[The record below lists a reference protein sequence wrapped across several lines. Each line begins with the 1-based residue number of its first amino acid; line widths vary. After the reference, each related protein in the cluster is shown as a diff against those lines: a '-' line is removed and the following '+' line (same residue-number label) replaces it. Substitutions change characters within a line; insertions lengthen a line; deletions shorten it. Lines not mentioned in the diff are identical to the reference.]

1 MFQKS
6 QQANA
11 RFVEKMHDAMQHLL
25 LMLCDAV
32 VELDSDTR
40 LKGKSK
46 QPLKFIAKFPRFF
59 LVKRL
64 MEKNNSLICSM
75 YGIFTYIYYKFR

>member
-1 MFQKS
+1 
-6 QQANA
+6 
-11 RFVEKMHDAMQHLL
+11 MHDAMQHLL

-59 LVKRL
+59 FSQETDGKKQFPNMLHVW
-64 MEKNNSLICSM
+64 N
-75 YGIFTYIYYKFR
+75 IYLHLP